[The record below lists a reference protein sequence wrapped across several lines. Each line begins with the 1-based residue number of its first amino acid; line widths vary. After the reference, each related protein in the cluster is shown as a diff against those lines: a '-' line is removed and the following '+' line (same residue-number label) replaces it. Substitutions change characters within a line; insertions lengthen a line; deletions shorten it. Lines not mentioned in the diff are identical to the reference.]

1 MKLNDDRNDPSEIEE
16 KYRNMKEITYGWRM
30 NEFKDHQDSVKKRTT
45 KKKTYLVTD
54 EHHNFW

>member
-1 MKLNDDRNDPSEIEE
+1 
-16 KYRNMKEITYGWRM
+16 MKEITYGWRM